1 MHAKLRTHQ
10 EKEVER
16 KLTRETE
23 EGRKA
28 AEAHLTPEHVAIQK
42 GHLEKQEAAA
52 LQASGKKKNKKNQG
66 EAKLLA
72 ADGRARD
79 AEEGE
84 QVNPLGQSEEG

>member
-52 LQASGKKKNKKNQG
+52 LIRSR
-66 EAKLLA
+66 
-72 ADGRARD
+72 RARR
-79 AEEGE
+79 AAAAAG
-84 QVNPLGQSEEG
+84 